1 MKISLKR
8 LNDAVHFQ
16 AKNEDGNTVDIDGAP
31 TIGGKNLGVRPMQLL
46 LMGLASCSSMD
57 MINILTKQKQVIK
70 DYDVEVEATRDP
82 ENTPSL
88 FTNILVKFLVNGEID
103 TKKAIRAT
111 KLSMDKYCSVSK
123 IMEKTANIHY
133 QLILNNEPINLD

>member
-8 LNDAVHFQ
+8 LNNGVHFQ
-16 AKNEDGNTVDIDGAP
+16 AKNEDGNTVDIDGSPA
-31 TIGGKNLGVRPMQLL
+31 IGGENLGVRPMQLL

-57 MINILTKQKQVIK
+57 MISILTKQKQSIK
-70 DYDVEVEATRDP
+70 DYDVEVEAERDS

-88 FTNILVKFLVNGEID
+88 FTTIMVSFIVNGEVD

-123 IMEKTANIHY
+123 IMEKTATINY
-133 QLILNNEPINLD
+133 QLVLNGEQINLD